1 MAFQLDKSVKRQ
13 VAQLIKE
20 DFDKRIERS
29 FNNIKAAM
37 INELINH
44 EITKE
49 ISIGVGA
56 SNSSN
61 TLGGYG
67 NLFTFIGFEAGT
79 SPIEAIKREFDK
91 TVIRFRT
98 LTDDGP
104 VWNIYMPAP
113 EDIWEVTP
121 MPWAEGRSWAKGIE
135 TGISGVGWYLYNQN
149 KNYPQSR
156 SGPAIQVKSKI
167 ASKVRFKNVKY
178 ISDILSRYEKKFS
191 ELDETTIST

>member
-29 FNNIKAAM
+29 FNNIKSAM
-37 INELINH
+37 ITELMNH

-49 ISIGVGA
+49 ISIGAGA

>member
-1 MAFQLDKSVKRQ
+1 MAFQLDRSVKRR

-20 DFDKRIERS
+20 DFDKKIERS
-29 FNNIKAAM
+29 FNNIKAEM
-37 INELINH
+37 IRELMNH

-67 NLFTFIGFEAGT
+67 NLFTFIGFESGS
-79 SPIEAIKREFDK
+79 SPIDAIKQEFDK
-91 TVIRFRT
+91 TVLRFRT

-104 VWNIYMPAP
+104 IWNIYLPAP
-113 EDIWEVTP
+113 EDIWDVTP

-135 TGISGVGWYLYNQN
+135 TGISGVGWYLYNQK

-156 SGPAIQVKSKI
+156 SGPAIQVKSKSS
-167 ASKVRFKNVKY
+167 SKVRFKNVKY
-178 ISDILSRYEKKFS
+178 ISDILNRYEKKFS
-191 ELDETTIST
+191 QLDETTIPT

>member
-1 MAFQLDKSVKRQ
+1 MAFQLDKSVKRR
-13 VAQLIKE
+13 VAQLVKE
-20 DFDKRIERS
+20 DFEKRIERS
-29 FNNIKAAM
+29 FNNIKAEM
-37 INELINH
+37 IRELMNH
-44 EITKE
+44 KITKE

-79 SPIEAIKREFDK
+79 SPIDAIKREFDK

-104 VWNIYMPAP
+104 IWNIYLPAP
-113 EDIWEVTP
+113 EDIWDVTP

-135 TGISGVGWYLYNQN
+135 TGISGVGWYLYNQK

-156 SGPAIQVKSKI
+156 SGPAIQVKSKSS
-167 ASKVRFKNVKY
+167 SKVRFKNVKY
-178 ISDILSRYEKKFS
+178 ISDILNRYEKKFS
-191 ELDETTIST
+191 QLDETTIPT

>member
-20 DFDKRIERS
+20 DFDKKIERS
-29 FNNIKAAM
+29 FNNIKAEM
-37 INELINH
+37 IRELMNH

-49 ISIGVGA
+49 ISIGVEA

-79 SPIEAIKREFDK
+79 SPIDAIKREFDK

-104 VWNIYMPAP
+104 IWNIYLPAP
-113 EDIWEVTP
+113 EDIWDVTP

-135 TGISGVGWYLYNQN
+135 TGISGVGWYLYNQK

-191 ELDETTIST
+191 ELDETTIPT

>member
-20 DFDKRIERS
+20 DFDKKIERS
-29 FNNIKAAM
+29 FNNIKAEM
-37 INELINH
+37 IRELMNH

-67 NLFTFIGFEAGT
+67 NLFTFIGFESGS
-79 SPIEAIKREFDK
+79 SPIDAIKQEFDK
-91 TVIRFRT
+91 TVLRFRT

-104 VWNIYMPAP
+104 IWNIYLPAP
-113 EDIWEVTP
+113 EDIWDVTP

-135 TGISGVGWYLYNQN
+135 TGISGVGWYLYNQK

-156 SGPAIQVKSKI
+156 SGPAIQVKSKSS
-167 ASKVRFKNVKY
+167 SKVRFKNVKY

-191 ELDETTIST
+191 QLDETTIPT

>member
-1 MAFQLDKSVKRQ
+1 MAYQMDRATKRQ

-20 DFDKRIERS
+20 DFEKRIERN
-29 FNNIKAAM
+29 FNNIKSAM
-37 INELINH
+37 ITELMNH
-44 EITKE
+44 PITKE
-49 ISIGVGA
+49 IQDERG
-56 SNSSN
+56 SNSSG

-67 NLFTFIGFEAGT
+67 NLFTFIGFEAGST
-79 SPIEAIKREFDK
+79 PIDSIKQEFDK
-91 TVIRFRT
+91 TVIQFRQ
-98 LTDDGP
+98 LSDDGP
-104 VWNIYMPAP
+104 IWNIYMPAP

-149 KNYPQSR
+149 KDYPQSR

-178 ISDILSRYEKKFS
+178 ISDILTRYEKKFS
-191 ELDETTIST
+191 QLDETAIST

>member
-20 DFDKRIERS
+20 DFDKKIERS
-29 FNNIKAAM
+29 FNNIKAEM
-37 INELINH
+37 IRELMNH

-79 SPIEAIKREFDK
+79 SPIDAIKREFDK

-104 VWNIYMPAP
+104 IWNIYLPAP
-113 EDIWEVTP
+113 EDIWDVTP

-135 TGISGVGWYLYNQN
+135 TGISGVGWYLYNQK

-191 ELDETTIST
+191 ELDETTIPT

>member
-1 MAFQLDKSVKRQ
+1 MAFQLDRSVKRR

-20 DFDKRIERS
+20 DFDKKIERS
-29 FNNIKAAM
+29 FNNIKAEM
-37 INELINH
+37 IRELMNH

-79 SPIEAIKREFDK
+79 SPIDAIKREFDK

-104 VWNIYMPAP
+104 IWNIYLPAP
-113 EDIWEVTP
+113 EDIWDVTP

-135 TGISGVGWYLYNQN
+135 TGISGVGWYLYNQK

-156 SGPAIQVKSKI
+156 SGPAIQVKSKSS
-167 ASKVRFKNVKY
+167 SKVRFKNVKY
-178 ISDILSRYEKKFS
+178 ISDILNRYEKKFS
-191 ELDETTIST
+191 QLDETTIPT

>member
-1 MAFQLDKSVKRQ
+1 MAFQLDKSAKRQ
-13 VAQLIKE
+13 VAQLVKE
-20 DFDKRIERS
+20 DFDKKIERS
-29 FNNIKAAM
+29 FNNIKDEM
-37 INELINH
+37 IRELMNH

-79 SPIEAIKREFDK
+79 SPIDAIKREFDK

-104 VWNIYMPAP
+104 IWNIYLPAP
-113 EDIWEVTP
+113 EDIWDVTP

-135 TGISGVGWYLYNQN
+135 TGISGVGWYLYNQK

-178 ISDILSRYEKKFS
+178 ISDILNRYEKKFS
-191 ELDETTIST
+191 QLDETTIPT

>member
-1 MAFQLDKSVKRQ
+1 MAYQMDKATKRQ

-20 DFDKRIERS
+20 DFEKRIERS
-29 FNNIKAAM
+29 FNNIKSAM
-37 INELINH
+37 ITEFMNH
-44 EITKE
+44 AITKE
-49 ISIGVGA
+49 IQEGPRG
-56 SNSSN
+56 SNSSG

-67 NLFTFIGFEAGT
+67 NLFTFIGFEAGST
-79 SPIEAIKREFDK
+79 PIDPIKQEFDK
-91 TVIRFRT
+91 TVIQFRQ
-98 LTDDGP
+98 LSDDGP
-104 VWNIYMPAP
+104 IWNIYMPAP

-149 KNYPQSR
+149 KDYPQSR

-191 ELDETTIST
+191 QLDETAIST

>member
-1 MAFQLDKSVKRQ
+1 MAFQLDKSVKKQ

-20 DFDKRIERS
+20 DFDKKIERS
-29 FNNIKAAM
+29 FNNIKAEM
-37 INELINH
+37 IRELMNH

-79 SPIEAIKREFDK
+79 SPIDAIKREFDK
-91 TVIRFRT
+91 TVIKFRT

-104 VWNIYMPAP
+104 IWNIYLPAP
-113 EDIWEVTP
+113 EDIWDVTP

-135 TGISGVGWYLYNQN
+135 TGISGVGWYLYNQK

-156 SGPAIQVKSKI
+156 SGPAIQVKSKSS
-167 ASKVRFKNVKY
+167 SKVRFKNVKY
-178 ISDILSRYEKKFS
+178 ISDILNRYEKKFS
-191 ELDETTIST
+191 QLDETTIPT

>member
-20 DFDKRIERS
+20 DFDKKIERS
-29 FNNIKAAM
+29 FNNIKAEM
-37 INELINH
+37 IRELMNH

-79 SPIEAIKREFDK
+79 SPIDAIKREFDK

-104 VWNIYMPAP
+104 IWNIYLPAP
-113 EDIWEVTP
+113 EDIWDVTP

-135 TGISGVGWYLYNQN
+135 TGISGVGWYLYNQK

-156 SGPAIQVKSKI
+156 SGPAIQVKSKSS
-167 ASKVRFKNVKY
+167 SKVRFKNVKY

-191 ELDETTIST
+191 QLDETTIPT

>member
-29 FNNIKAAM
+29 FNNIKSAM
-37 INELINH
+37 ITELMNH

-49 ISIGVGA
+49 ISIGAGA

-67 NLFTFIGFEAGT
+67 NLFTFIGFESGT

>member
-1 MAFQLDKSVKRQ
+1 MAFQLDRSVKRR
-13 VAQLIKE
+13 VAQLVKD
-20 DFDKRIERS
+20 DFEKRIERS
-29 FNNIKAAM
+29 FNNIKAEM
-37 INELINH
+37 IRELMNH
-44 EITKE
+44 KITKE

-79 SPIEAIKREFDK
+79 SPIDAIKREFDK

-104 VWNIYMPAP
+104 IWNIYLPAP
-113 EDIWEVTP
+113 EDIWDVTP

-135 TGISGVGWYLYNQN
+135 TGISGVGWYLYNQK

-156 SGPAIQVKSKI
+156 SGPAIQVKSKSS
-167 ASKVRFKNVKY
+167 SKVRFKNVKY
-178 ISDILSRYEKKFS
+178 ISDILNRYEKKFS
-191 ELDETTIST
+191 QLDETTIPT

>member
-91 TVIRFRT
+91 TVIRFRA